1 MSIKKSF
8 SLIEVLIFI
17 TILSFFFVTSA
28 AIITVSMHQ
37 NTLKINMLK
46 ASHYN
51 EQLLDWIKGEKD
63 TNWNDFVLT
72 TSDKTFCFKT
82 DEPSWLEVILT
93 KDDCDIT
100 LGGIFRRYAV
110 FKTDTVPS
118 TQVQVT
124 TYTEWEDGGNTYSTK
139 LYTVLNIWE

>member
-1 MSIKKSF
+1 MRKSF

-37 NTLKINMLK
+37 NTLKINMIK
-46 ASHYN
+46 ATHYN

-63 TNWNDFVLT
+63 TNWNNFVLT
-72 TSDKTFCFKT
+72 ASDKTYCFKT
-82 DEPSWLEVILT
+82 LEPSWSEVVVDKNDCELT
-93 KDDCDIT
+93 LD
-100 LGGIFRRYAV
+100 GMYRRYAV
-110 FKTDTVPS
+110 FATDTVPS

-124 TYTEWEDGGNTYSTK
+124 TYTEWQDGGNTYSTK